1 MINYYIEVKN
11 FYSTLLINLLTPIIY
26 EGVQSIYTDSL
37 KISKDVNDVLKL
49 FQNFLKKIPK
59 WNTEMI
65 SKETNRI
72 INNSKNIAQLH
83 DLIKAT
89 IKSNLVILTYNPS
102 KNSNNINEYSSYYK
116 DIKIEDF
123 IHKVYIECA
132 RELYNNPYLMYHQS
146 PPVEMKRNQRDTLSI
161 IKEAITNAIKKI
173 LPINLIIES
182 YLKTNLETNVEDF
195 EKNITESEKN
205 NMNLLLKHESEIEQK
220 GGNENL
226 NKQILNIIK
235 SNRSSSE
242 KQKGGDDTHSS
253 SKKKI
258 PSRKNSSSSSKKRSS
273 SSRKRSSSSKKHSS
287 SSKKHSSS
295 SKKRSSSSSKKHSI
309 SSKKHSSEKQQGG
322 DIDSKIKD
330 ILKTQLGDNDLETS
344 LSYRPEKNDRDYH
357 EIFTN
362 NKTLNNNGSVV
373 NKQKFFKNYLKM

>member
-65 SKETNRI
+65 SKETTRI

-102 KNSNNINEYSSYYK
+102 KNNNNINEYSSYYK
-116 DIKIEDF
+116 NIKIEDF

-146 PPVEMKRNQRDTLSI
+146 PPVEMKRNQRDTLAI

-242 KQKGGDDTHSS
+242 KQKGGDDTQSS

-258 PSRKNSSSSSKKRSS
+258 PSRNNSSSSKKHSSSRKRSS
-273 SSRKRSSSSKKHSS
+273 SSRKRSSSS
-287 SSKKHSSS
+287 S
-295 SKKRSSSSSKKHSI
+295 SKKRSI
-309 SSKKHSSEKQQGG
+309 SSKKHSSEKQHGG